1 MFDVSVEM
9 LCNLKDCGWEIF
21 NDCVRKE
28 PLCLGFHKDGVV
40 VEIQYDLRKNQ
51 YTFIA
56 YYSCTK
62 AGAPAMTYEDMF
74 IFTKL
79 MNELEVKEINK
90 RLTEL
95 EEHRKCILQK

>member
-28 PLCLGFHKDGVV
+28 PLYLGFHKRNAV
-40 VEIQYDLRKNQ
+40 VEIQYNFRKNH
-51 YTFIA
+51 YIFISYFA
-56 YYSCTK
+56 GK
-62 AGAPAMTYEDMF
+62 AGIPAIPYEDMF

>member
-9 LCNLKDCGWEIF
+9 LCNLKDCGWEIYTE
-21 NDCVRKE
+21 CVCKE
-28 PLCLGFHKDGVV
+28 PLYLSFRKGNVE
-40 VEIQYDLRKNQ
+40 VEIQYNFRKNQ
-51 YTFIA
+51 YILVPYFLDRFGVPTL
-56 YYSCTK
+56 
-62 AGAPAMTYEDMF
+62 TYEDMF

-79 MNELEVKEINK
+79 MNELEVAEINK